1 MLNVHLLSPQNEVR
15 IAERLASEI
24 RSGWPEVVNHASDRI
39 DLLVGVRNGT
49 DVDLLIAIDFAQPRS
64 LPVKKRVGVAVP
76 EICSGLIVVEIKQ
89 LDPERFERIG
99 NQFYSIYAGV
109 RSKRSCVDQARDGS
123 IGIQNIA
130 ASSGFKHLF
139 VHSVAW
145 LTEVP
150 SEQLRDADETLV
162 GKEAGFREIL
172 AAAFAQN
179 RSLGYDSEQTRL
191 GGRAVR
197 ARLLNRP
204 VLTALDRIKTD
215 KISRSAVVNEFISDL
230 APRAGSVAIR
240 LAGHGGSGKTTALI
254 LLATRLASMHGGRVL
269 FLTYHHAL
277 CGDIR
282 HVIAGIPDAQSIP
295 SSQLHVETATDF
307 LLGIVEATGI
317 RIPTDAFGAVDYL
330 QLDGLYRDVTAF
342 LSDSQTADELKA
354 MDPERLAWDHV
365 LIDESQDWSDAERDL
380 VLAAYGHKRL
390 VLADGLAQL
399 VNRQTSCNWLQRV
412 PRAEHEYHILGDSL
426 RMQRNVATFA
436 NAFAAAAGFADWNV
450 KPRADLTGGRIVVI
464 EGEIED
470 PASFVRSIGRIADA
484 GKAKPLDNLICVPPT
499 FINGPPDDRASS
511 IATALQAQG
520 EAVWDA
526 CNRITRTLPPT
537 YENAWRII
545 QYASCR
551 GLEGWVTILF
561 AIDDLYANKLK
572 YPSSNDAESDVDAEL
587 VARRWLL
594 IPLTRAVHLLVVHVR
609 DPKSPVTELLREA
622 TSALPKGVVEWY
634 TPGDAAAPFR

>member
-1 MLNVHLLSPQNEVR
+1 MITVHLLSPQNEVR
-15 IAERLASEI
+15 IAERLAEEI
-24 RSGWPEVVNHASDRI
+24 RAAWPEVANHATDRI
-39 DLLVGVRNGT
+39 ALLVGIRSGT
-49 DVDLLIAIDFAQPRS
+49 DVDLLIVIDFEHPRP
-64 LPVKKRVGVAVP
+64 LPVKKRVGVPVP
-76 EICSGLIVVEIKQ
+76 EFCSGLIVVEVKQ
-89 LDPERFERIG
+89 LDPECFERIG
-99 NQFYSIYAGV
+99 NQFYSVYAGA

-130 ASSGFKHLF
+130 ASSGLKNLF
-139 VHSVAW
+139 VHSIAW

-150 SEQLRDADETLV
+150 TDQLRDADASLV
-162 GKEAGFREIL
+162 GREVGFREIF
-172 AAAFAQN
+172 AAAYAQN
-179 RSLGYDSEQTRL
+179 HSLGYESDQTRS
-191 GGRAVR
+191 GVRAVR

-215 KISRSAVVNEFISDL
+215 KISRSAVVNEFISEL
-230 APRAGSVAIR
+230 APRAGKVAIR

-254 LLATRLASMHGGRVL
+254 LLAIRLALLHGGRVL

-282 HVIAGIPDAQSIP
+282 HVIAGIPDASGISP
-295 SSQLHVETATDF
+295 SQLHVETATDF
-307 LLGIVEATGI
+307 LLGIVEATGTSA
-317 RIPTDAFGAVDYL
+317 PLDALGAVDYTK
-330 QLDGLYRDVTAF
+330 LDALYPDVTAF
-342 LSDSQTADELKA
+342 LSDPDTADGLKA
-354 MDPERLAWDHV
+354 IDPERLAWDHV

-399 VNRQTSCNWLQRV
+399 VNRQTSCNWLQHV

-436 NAFAAAAGFADWNV
+436 NAFAAAAGFADWRV

-464 EGEIED
+464 EGALED
-470 PASFVRSIGRIADA
+470 PASLVKSIGRIAAA

-499 FINGPPDDRASS
+499 FIQGSADNRASS
-511 IATALQAQG
+511 IATALEAEG
-520 EAVWDA
+520 EPVWDA
-526 CNRITRTLPPT
+526 CNRITRTLPST
-537 YENAWRII
+537 DENAWRII

-551 GLEGWVTILF
+551 GLEGWATVLF

-572 YPSSNDAESDVDAEL
+572 YPSSSDADGDIDAEL

-609 DPKSPVTELLREA
+609 DPESPVGSLLREA

-634 TPGDAAAPFR
+634 SAGGVAASLH